1 VIKEYNNCGSVPQ
14 PKGPGVINRLTG
26 IYVRLGSMIAFS
38 GSILDKLSGKNEDQ
52 GIPDIPEGLP
62 TMPALNVIDERLDM
76 LRNILEQI
84 NNIL

>member
-1 VIKEYNNCGSVPQ
+1 
-14 PKGPGVINRLTG
+14 
-26 IYVRLGSMIAFS
+26 MIAFS